1 MICHCFWGSIVIVL
15 SNICLS
21 SVSYPFTIF
30 LGGGFISRDR
40 RVSHD
45 SATHHT
51 HVTVSRVETEHIS
64 FGDYHGGAN
73 CYNLSNIYFVLT
85 QLICCLCYNLIRGY
99 SNFNAVEIP
108 ISQLSWTPTLCTF
121 ECKEIDDQ
129 CLSNSFFLRS
139 NTLIR
144 ECCKSHSVF
153 FWNVLVK
160 NRHLNVKQKRGGLS
174 WSFIWQW
181 LSPNTPL
188 HVQGTAFHLSFS
200 RRRRP

>member
-1 MICHCFWGSIVIVL
+1 MNNKSFSRNWIITHSVTAVCAYKHSAIMICHCFWGSIVIVL

-108 ISQLSWTPTLCTF
+108 ISG
-121 ECKEIDDQ
+121 
-129 CLSNSFFLRS
+129 LRLFAPS
-139 NTLIR
+139 
-144 ECCKSHSVF
+144 SV
-153 FWNVLVK
+153 K
-160 NRHLNVKQKRGGLS
+160 K
-174 WSFIWQW
+174 
-181 LSPNTPL
+181 
-188 HVQGTAFHLSFS
+188 
-200 RRRRP
+200 